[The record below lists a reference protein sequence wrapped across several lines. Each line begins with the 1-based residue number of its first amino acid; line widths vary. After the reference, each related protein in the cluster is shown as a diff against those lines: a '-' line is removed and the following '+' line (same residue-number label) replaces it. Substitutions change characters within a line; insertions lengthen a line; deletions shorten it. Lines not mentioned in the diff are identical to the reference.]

1 MKIGFVIN
9 DLKTELAR
17 YTTTHLGLAAIRRG
31 HEVFVIEVTDFA
43 CSTDGRVRARAH
55 RATRDAFASGEA
67 YLADLRSEEATIA
80 DLDVTDLDLLMLRND
95 PAEEIDRS
103 WAKDVGITFGRL
115 AASKGVIVLNDPAGL
130 TMARNKKYL
139 QYFPEEVRP
148 RTLITRDPARIKAF
162 AKEQDGPIILKPLAG
177 SGGQNVFMAKPG
189 DSNINQ
195 MIAAVRRDGYV
206 IAQEFVPGAEEGDVR
221 VFMMNGHVLEVD
233 GKHAAFRRTQAEGDI
248 RSNMHAGGSASP
260 VVLDE
265 RIFRLA
271 EMVRPRLVQ
280 DGMFLVGVD
289 VIGDKI
295 AEINVCSPGGL
306 STAGQLY
313 GVDFTTSVIEALE
326 RKTDYVGFYHRSFD
340 NTDMAT
346 L

>member
-1 MKIGFVIN
+1 
-9 DLKTELAR
+9 
-17 YTTTHLGLAAIRRG
+17 
-31 HEVFVIEVTDFA
+31 
-43 CSTDGRVRARAH
+43 
-55 RATRDAFASGEA
+55 
-67 YLADLRSEEATIA
+67 
-80 DLDVTDLDLLMLRND
+80 
-95 PAEEIDRS
+95 
-103 WAKDVGITFGRL
+103 
-115 AASKGVIVLNDPAGL
+115 
-130 TMARNKKYL
+130 
-139 QYFPEEVRP
+139 
-148 RTLITRDPARIKAF
+148 
-162 AKEQDGPIILKPLAG
+162 
-177 SGGQNVFMAKPG
+177 
-189 DSNINQ
+189 

-206 IAQEFVPGAEEGDVR
+206 IAQEFVSGAEEGDVR

-248 RSNMHAGGSASP
+248 RSNVHAGGSASP

-313 GVDFTTSVIEALE
+313 GVDFAGAVIEALE

-340 NTDMAT
+340 NADMAT